1 MPSTMLGIKRDKV
14 LQDWKRMSPEAAR
27 FLLPIRTKKDYN
39 YALELLEETFGD
51 ETLEPFVHI
60 LSERIEVY
68 EQEHLPIP
76 DASAGEVLAFLM
88 EQKHLTQQ
96 EVARDTGI
104 HQSVLSRLIKGEREP
119 TLEHLRILAKFF
131 GVDRSVFV

>member
-1 MPSTMLGIKRDKV
+1 MLGIKRDKV
-14 LQDWKRMSPEAAR
+14 VQNWKRMSPEAAR

-39 YALELLEETFGD
+39 YALGLLEETFGD
-51 ETLEPFVHI
+51 ETLESFVHV

-68 EQEHLPIP
+68 EQEHFPIP

-88 EQKHLTQQ
+88 EQKQLTQQ

-119 TLEHLRILAKFF
+119 TLEHVRILAKFF
-131 GVDRSVFV
+131 EVDKSVFV